1 MRPARLSQGRRR
13 NPGTR
18 EHLVGSHHAKRAET
32 SVNSDRSCCSWPA
45 PPVPS
50 CRRAGR
56 CGPAPGAHRPPL
68 RAHFVLIAGCRGVCS
83 CSHVPV
89 RSGDI
94 ARVRPRVLYCV
105 GERRRDV
112 VARAARPRRA
122 TGRGPDAGAGRAGPR
137 VQAGTSREN
146 AVYTSFF
153 HNAFCVRTAQ
163 SSTRRGRHAHHSLHQ
178 MCEVIHRRTA
188 RRGGRAVRPAQRHG
202 RTPSTAPR
210 SLTHHI
216 TADRTHRAGPLPCVL
231 RPHFMFFLARSIIA
245 AFIASSSEMSS
256 FMRRADRSTVE
267 PRSAGLKVELLGA

>member
-50 CRRAGR
+50 SRRAGR

-89 RSGDI
+89 SSGDI

-112 VARAARPRRA
+112 VARAARPAGRPDR
-122 TGRGPDAGAGRAGPR
+122 RGPDARAPDARGRECRPAPLEKMPYILRFSTMHSVFAPHRAPRGAG
-137 VQAGTSREN
+137 VTHIILS
-146 AVYTSFF
+146 
-153 HNAFCVRTAQ
+153 
-163 SSTRRGRHAHHSLHQ
+163 Q
-178 MCEVIHRRTA
+178 MCEVIVERPDAAAAPSPGQPAA
-188 RRGGRAVRPAQRHG
+188 RQDAE
-202 RTPSTAPR
+202 
-210 SLTHHI
+210 
-216 TADRTHRAGPLPCVL
+216 HRAAQS
-231 RPHFMFFLARSIIA
+231 H
-245 AFIASSSEMSS
+245 SSHH
-256 FMRRADRSTVE
+256 R
-267 PRSAGLKVELLGA
+267 